1 MKVEKNIH
9 GFEFISSREIPELS
23 GTLHEAVYKKNG
35 AKLLF
40 IDREDA
46 NKTFAIAFKTIPT
59 DDTGVFHII
68 EHSVLCGSEKYPVK
82 EPFVELL
89 KGSLKTFLNAF
100 TFPDKTMY
108 PVSSRNDKDFLN
120 LVDIYMD
127 AVLHPLAVKK
137 KEIFYQ
143 EGWHHEL
150 HAKDDELI
158 YKGVVFNEMKGAYS
172 SADEVEMEQMSAL
185 LYKDNCYGRDSGGN
199 PVSIPNLTYE
209 DFVAS
214 HAKYYHPSNA
224 RIILDGSVDLDKTL
238 ALLDGFL
245 SEYEYLEIDSD
256 IPMITPAGHVE
267 KTVAYEISAS
277 EDPEGKAR
285 VCMGFATTDFSDR
298 RTITALSILSDAIA
312 GTNEAPF
319 KKAIL
324 DSGLCEDVSLIAY
337 DGIQQN
343 SILIELKNVK
353 EENMDKL
360 TSLCF
365 DTLRDLA
372 GRGIDKDALVASH
385 NSFEFR
391 MREQDM
397 ATFPAGIAYAIT
409 ALDTWLYGG
418 DPMDSLSFESDIAF
432 LREALEGDY
441 YEQLIGKV
449 FLESQ
454 HSATLY
460 MLPSTMLGEQRVA
473 AERAKLTL
481 AKANMSDEDLDELIA
496 LNEALESW
504 QKTPDSEEALNTIPS
519 LSVSDI
525 NPTPEKY
532 PTVAYELDGVPAL
545 FTASASRGITYTSL
559 LFDISDF
566 TKEELC
572 TASLLTELLK
582 NVATERSDTVTLQ
595 NKIKSELGTLSFGSL
610 VASKNSVATPY
621 IQIGMSCLDSKR
633 DAAVELC
640 GEVML
645 TSRFDDKA
653 VIEIIVKQIKSQS
666 AEAIAAAGHSVAFS
680 RSAAYVSR
688 EAAISEYI
696 DGLENY
702 LWIKELDKSFEQ
714 RADALCGD
722 LARVAKKIF
731 TKKRVTACHSGTR
744 ADDYMSKLIELLP
757 EGESFERGSKIEP
770 FGVRRE
776 GILIPAG
783 IAFAAK
789 AANVYSVT
797 DKLHGS
803 MGVVRSIL
811 SFGYLWNSI
820 RVQGGAYGAGF
831 IKRNN
836 GNVGF
841 YTYRDPDAKR
851 SLGIFDES
859 AAYLRSVAESG
870 EDITNFIIG
879 ALGDS
884 DPLITPKVLSALAV
898 ASYLR
903 GESYEDR
910 VRARTELIS
919 TGKDELLAAAELI
932 ERAFENS
939 GACVVGGKD
948 KLDACKDKLDTVIE
962 I

>member
-1 MKVEKNIH
+1 MKFDKIIH
-9 GFEFISSREIPELS
+9 GFEFVSSREIPELS

-40 IDREDA
+40 IDREDT

-150 HAKDDELI
+150 HDKGDELI

-172 SADEVEMEQMSAL
+172 SADEVEMEEMSAL

-199 PVSIPNLTYE
+199 PVSIPDLTFE

-214 HAKYYHPSNA
+214 HAKYYHPSNS
-224 RIILDGSVDLDKTL
+224 RIILDGSVDIDKTL
-238 ALLDGFL
+238 ALLDSFL
-245 SEYEYLEIDSD
+245 SEYDYLEVDSD
-256 IPMITPAGHVE
+256 IPMIAPAGHVS
-267 KTVAYEISAS
+267 KTIAYEISAG
-277 EDPEGKAR
+277 ENPEGKAR
-285 VCMGFATTDFSDR
+285 VCMGFAASDFSDR
-298 RTITALSILSDAIA
+298 KTVMALSILSDAIA

-324 DSGLCEDVSLIAY
+324 DSGLCEDVNLIAY

-360 TSLCF
+360 KALCF
-365 DTLRDLA
+365 DTLRELVA
-372 GRGIDKDALVASH
+372 NGIDKEALVASH
-385 NSFEFR
+385 NSLEFR

-397 ATFPAGIAYAIT
+397 ATFPAGIAYAIS

-418 DPMDSLSFESDIAF
+418 DPMDSLSFESDIAS
-432 LREALEGDY
+432 LKDALNGNY
-441 YEQLIGKV
+441 YEELVKKI
-449 FLESQ
+449 FLESC

-473 AERAKLTL
+473 AEKAKLTL

-496 LNEALESW
+496 LNEKLEAW
-504 QKTPDSEEALNTIPS
+504 QKTPDSEEALKTIPS

-532 PTVAYELDGVPAL
+532 PSVAYELDGVPAL
-545 FTASASRGITYTSL
+545 FTESASRGITYTSL

-572 TASLLTELLK
+572 IASLLIELLK
-582 NVATERSDTVTLQ
+582 NVSTEKSDAITLQ
-595 NKIKSELGTLSFGSL
+595 NKIKSELGALSFGSL
-610 VASKNSVATPY
+610 TVSKNSITTPY
-621 IQIGMSCLDSKR
+621 IQVGVSCLDSKR
-633 DAAVELC
+633 DSAVELC

-645 TSRFDDKA
+645 DSRFDDKS

-666 AEAIAAAGHSVAFS
+666 AEAIAASGHSVAFS
-680 RSAAYVSR
+680 RAAAYVSR
-688 EAAISEYI
+688 EAAISEYT

-702 LWIKELDKSFEQ
+702 LWIKELDKSFAQ
-714 RADALCGD
+714 RADGLCSD
-722 LARVAKKIF
+722 LAKVAAKIF
-731 TKKRVTACHSGTR
+731 TKARVTACHSGTR
-744 ADDYMSKLIELLP
+744 ADAYMSKLIEILP
-757 EGESFERGSKIEP
+757 EGESFEKGSKIEP
-770 FGVRRE
+770 LGVRRE
-776 GILIPAG
+776 GIVIPAG
-783 IAFAAK
+783 ISFAAK
-789 AANVYSVT
+789 AANVYSVA
-797 DKLHGS
+797 DRLHGS

-811 SFGYLWNSI
+811 SYGYLWNAI

-836 GNVGF
+836 GNLGY
-841 YTYRDPDAKR
+841 YTYRDPDANR

-859 AAYLRSVAESG
+859 SAFLRSVAESG

-884 DPLITPKVLSALAV
+884 DPLITPKVLSALSV

-903 GESYEDR
+903 GETYEDR
-910 VRARTELIS
+910 LRARTELIS
-919 TGKDELLAAAELI
+919 TGKDELLAMAELLD
-932 ERAFENS
+932 RAFENS
-939 GACVVGGKD
+939 GVCVVGGKD
-948 KLDACKDKLDTVIE
+948 KLDACGEKIDVLIE